1 MAEHTQRDYLIGGG
15 GLLFVLVLSVLSH
28 IFQFPALVEILGDIL
43 TAIFGLGAVYFIY
56 KASDMLGG
64 DVARYISIMGVG
76 IAYYSL
82 TLVPHVYGH
91 LSGIKQVGPF
101 KAITLYFWQHVA
113 SIWVFIMIAYGLYLF
128 WKGGKQ

>member
-1 MAEHTQRDYLIGGG
+1 MAEHTEKDWIIGAG

-28 IFQFPALVEILGDIL
+28 VFKFPVLVEILGDVL
-43 TAIFGLGAVYFIY
+43 TAIFGLVAVYFIY
-56 KASDMLGG
+56 KATDMLGG
-64 DVARYISIMGVG
+64 DVARYISIMGLG
-76 IAYYSL
+76 LAYYSL

-91 LSGIKQVGPF
+91 LAGVQMVGPV
-101 KAITLYFWQHVA
+101 KAISLYFWQHVA

>member
-1 MAEHTQRDYLIGGG
+1 MADHTQRDWIIGAGGFLLIV
-15 GLLFVLVLSVLSH
+15 VLAVLSH
-28 IFQFPALVEILGDIL
+28 VFKFPAIVEILGDIL
-43 TAIFGLGAVYFIY
+43 TAIFGLIAVYFIH
-56 KASDMLGG
+56 KATDMLGG

-91 LSGIKQVGPF
+91 LSGLEAIGPV